1 MILSSY
7 LMLPSGV
14 QDIMGASKRVV
25 VVHDRSSSRQ
35 FAAKQ
40 YRVNERDGLR
50 TDGAHTRVLLY
61 ELVVYI
67 YIYSVYILC
76 IILLLASST
85 TLYGY

>member
-1 MILSSY
+1 MIAPL
-7 LMLPSGV
+7 
-14 QDIMGASKRVV
+14 RVNLLLNNT
-25 VVHDRSSSRQ
+25 
-35 FAAKQ
+35 
-40 YRVNERDGLR
+40 RVNERDGLR